1 MICVYAQIAQTMKRS
16 RLKTQECSEMCWPRT
31 INLGKYQMK
40 FPIEKQNLQWHA
52 NKLE

>member
-1 MICVYAQIAQTMKRS
+1 MICAQIAQTMKHF
-16 RLKTQECSEMCWPRT
+16 RLKTQERSDMCWPRT

-40 FPIEKQNLQWHA
+40 FLIEKQNLQWHA